1 MSAAFP
7 RVGPRAPLLALVVLA
22 VGHLAM
28 ITTRTYRPGGDW
40 AFIERRT
47 SDVWSTQFP
56 LTGAWSRYGW
66 NHPGPFLYDALAV
79 PWLLTGG
86 SWRGL
91 WIGALVLNLAAISV
105 AWWLAARH
113 STTTAA
119 AFVVAAC
126 WTIAAATP
134 HLVSDPWNASVIV
147 IPIVTMVAAAVAVRA
162 DDRRGVAVVL
172 VVFVAAAETHVASG
186 VLLLPV
192 VALVTAIGMRR
203 WRRFTLRWLAVGSV
217 MCLPLLLDTLVNWPG
232 NLWRAFRFTLT
243 ADEPAVGLVQ
253 TARVIGRASSLTFFS
268 SPRLPSF
275 AAVVG
280 DTPWGVAPFAGLV
293 AGGAAW
299 WVARRSGW
307 TWWRHTL
314 EATALVWL
322 GGALMTWRTRGPL
335 LVWLTTW
342 TVAVAALTW
351 CAVVGVV
358 AQWLAARRGAAVA
371 SSSVRVAAA
380 IAVGFAGVNVIGSV
394 GVGYPF
400 QEFTP
405 VVEQFA
411 RDARSSADEP
421 ILVDLAGPEY
431 EAGAVQSAL
440 IAQLEDRG
448 GHALGR
454 PDQVLQ
460 LGEHRVADSLDGR
473 RLLVQVEPRTS
484 PPAGATVVSSWD
496 PLGPAERAEADA
508 LVDELSDL
516 LTASGLA
523 DRLPLLT
530 NEQAPLAAF
539 DAPPEIGARRSEFER
554 LGTLHAAGPR
564 IVLYLIEG

>member
-1 MSAAFP
+1 MSVAFP

-91 WIGALVLNLAAISV
+91 WIGALALNLGAISV
-105 AWWLAARH
+105 AWWLTARH
-113 STTTAA
+113 STVAA
-119 AFVVAAC
+119 AALVTAAC
-126 WTIAAATP
+126 WTIAAGTP

-147 IPIVTMVAAAVAVRA
+147 VPLVAVVAAAVAVRA
-162 DDRRGVAVVL
+162 DDRRGVAVAL
-172 VVFVAAAETHVASG
+172 VAFVAMAQTHVASG

-192 VALVTAIGMRR
+192 VALTSVVGVRR
-203 WRRFTLRWLAVGSV
+203 WRRFTLRWLGVGV
-217 MCLPLLLDTLVNWPG
+217 AMCLPVLVDTLVNWPG

-243 ADEPAVGLVQ
+243 ADEPAVGLAQ

-268 SPRLPSF
+268 SPRMPSF

-280 DTPWGVAPFAGLV
+280 DTPWGLAPFAGLV
-293 AGGAAW
+293 AGGVAW
-299 WVARRSGW
+299 WMARRRGW
-307 TWWRHTL
+307 SWWQHVL

-342 TVAVAALTW
+342 TVAAAALTW
-351 CAVVGVV
+351 CAVGGVA
-358 AQWLAARRGAAVA
+358 AQWLAARRERTLTP
-371 SSSVRVAAA
+371 VRGPLIGVV
-380 IAVGFAGVNVIGSV
+380 AVGFAVTNVVGSV

-405 VVEQFA
+405 VVERFA
-411 RDARSSADEP
+411 NDARPLADEP
-421 ILVDLAGPEY
+421 VLVDLAGPAY

-440 IAQLEDRG
+440 IAELEGLGAR
-448 GHALGR
+448 ALGR
-454 PDQVLQ
+454 PDQALQ
-460 LGEHRVADSLDGR
+460 LGEHRVADSLGGR
-473 RLLVQVEPRTS
+473 RLLVQVEPRTA
-484 PPAGATVVSSWD
+484 PPPDAIVVSIWD
-496 PLGPAERAEADA
+496 PLEPAERAEADS
-508 LVDELSDL
+508 LVDGLTELL
-516 LTASGLA
+516 VGAGLA
-523 DRLPLLT
+523 DRTPLLA

-539 DAPPEIGARRSEFER
+539 DAPPEISARRGDFER
-554 LGTLHAAGPR
+554 LGILHAAGPR
-564 IVLYLIEG
+564 VVLYLIDD